1 MAYQITSIVGAPPIG
16 DTSTTMKLPLG
27 TIATARDATLGCGEF
42 IYLLGVASTVVGSIV
57 NYDASFQ
64 TALDSTGSALVTP
77 RPLAVSMSANLATYY
92 GWYQISGIATAVKAN
107 TVSFAAGAG
116 LGAGSGLAV
125 AVATGSIINGAL
137 VAVVASA
144 KSDVTSVKVMVNR
157 PHDPSDVS

>member
-1 MAYQITSIVGAPPIG
+1 MAQQIQSLIGAQPA
-16 DTSTTMKLPLG
+16 DTTDTVQRHPLG
-27 TIATARDATLGCGEF
+27 TVVQALDATLGASEL
-42 IYLLGVASTVVGSIV
+42 IYLKGVASTVVGSIV
-57 NYDASFQ
+57 NYDAAFQ
-64 TALDSTGSALVTP
+64 TALDTTGSALNTP
-77 RPLAVSMSANLATYY
+77 RPLAVALSANVAAQY
-92 GWYQISGIATAVKAN
+92 GWYQISGQAVAVKAN

-116 LGAGSGLAV
+116 LGATAGLAV